1 VHALVPQ
8 ARLGDKNLFIESGYA
23 ASSLAA
29 LLHDRIHN
37 SSDHRHNSQAAASE
51 KALDVA
57 RLVLVVLAYTEVR
70 FANY

>member
-1 VHALVPQ
+1 MHVLAPQ

-37 SSDHRHNSQAAASE
+37 SSDHRHNSQTAASE

-57 RLVLVVLAYTEVR
+57 RLVLVVLAYTEVP
-70 FANY
+70 FADY